1 MYFCCLTEVRSLKKC
16 PSVGQTRRRRRL
28 WHLVQAESSP
38 LKLLKHQECCRIW
51 YSFCFGLLWKEE
63 SKKKCRNNKVC
74 TFKRQATRDRS
85 VPEKT
90 PQTTQMIPHNA
101 LSKSLRPSFFA
112 LGCHWGGNGGEELF
126 WTLINVLRTFLVNV
140 QTEMPQTKKKS
151 KWAAFWRLSN
161 SRWSLADKE
170 ILTVVIGQFPEL
182 SFYQNLELDWL
193 FFNPINGRIVFF
205 CLKILIRCE
214 ICVSFL

>member
-1 MYFCCLTEVRSLKKC
+1 MPKQQGLYFQTTGYTRPKCSRKKPTNNANDTSQRFVEVFKTIFLCFRL
-16 PSVGQTRRRRRL
+16 PRRRKWRWRA
-28 WHLVQAESSP
+28 V
-38 LKLLKHQECCRIW
+38 
-51 YSFCFGLLWKEE
+51 
-63 SKKKCRNNKVC
+63 
-74 TFKRQATRDRS
+74 
-85 VPEKT
+85 
-90 PQTTQMIPHNA
+90 
-101 LSKSLRPSFFA
+101 
-112 LGCHWGGNGGEELF
+112 
-126 WTLINVLRTFLVNV
+126 WTLIKVLRTFLSNG